1 MPFNL
6 YMVNLIDM
14 SLRTT
19 KPDHP
24 RRFRGITLAAAIALS
39 LTGCDSTD
47 HTGGEPL
54 VADQGADREIS
65 PPPTL
70 APPATSTISNTTLA
84 NADMLAPGTFDI
96 RLYEGRVTILA
107 KDAQAQDILDDL
119 AILVGFE
126 VLVSGT
132 ALERVT
138 LAIDG
143 GEIHAALVELLKPHP
158 YQASYEFD
166 NTRSAYTLTRVMVGH
181 PSTMPE
187 TKPAQPCVP
196 GTGSATIN
204 MEGAPLPGADQ
215 APLSAE
221 DQTYLSLLLDPSPE
235 VRADA
240 AESIEATGIALDYLA
255 RILTTDPSPEVRMAT
270 TYSLENSED
279 PRAVDTLI
287 MGLDDADP
295 EVLVEV
301 IDSLEFLDNRSAIP
315 YLQPLLDHPDEDVRD
330 AAESAIESLQ

>member
-1 MPFNL
+1 MSPQITNL
-6 YMVNLIDM
+6 NH
-14 SLRTT
+14 T
-19 KPDHP
+19 
-24 RRFRGITLAAAIALS
+24 RRLCGITLAAVIALYI
-39 LTGCDSTD
+39 TGCDTTD
-47 HTGGEPL
+47 HAGSEPSM
-54 VADQGADREIS
+54 DNRGADRDITAAS
-65 PPPTL
+65 T
-70 APPATSTISNTTLA
+70 PPAVTAIAATDTET
-84 NADMLAPGTFDI
+84 LAPGTFDI

-107 KDAQAQDILDDL
+107 NGAQTQEILDDL

-126 VLVSGT
+126 VLVSG
-132 ALERVT
+132 APLEQVT
-138 LAIDG
+138 LAIEDSD
-143 GEIHAALVELLKPHP
+143 IHAALAKLLQPHP
-158 YQASYEFD
+158 YQTIYAFN
-166 NTRSAYTLTRVMVGH
+166 NTRSAYTLTRVMVGN

-187 TKPAQPCVP
+187 TIPAQPCPP

-204 MEGAPLPGADQ
+204 PEGAPLPGADQ
-215 APLSAE
+215 TLLSAE
-221 DQTYLSLLLDPSPE
+221 DQAYLSLLLDPSPE

-295 EVLVEV
+295 DVLVEV
-301 IDSLEFLDNRSAIP
+301 IDSLDFLDDRSAIP

-330 AAESAIESLQ
+330 AAESAIESLR